1 MNESETIWVR
11 YTWDLHDFNPDLSI
25 PAGYNFRSVAHAEIG
40 QAIDVVLSAYRSDPV
55 WRPLMTGIEQRLT
68 ERILTT
74 LEMPD
79 TDYLAAEWGGRLTA
93 ISGVAKSHWTGQN
106 LLTGVCVLP
115 SHQRQGLGKY
125 LLGLSLR
132 RLHEMGLRRACVYTE
147 NGSLAD
153 RKVYPLFGSV
163 REENVEY
170 PGVQPS
176 NNSFN
181 PSPR

>member
-11 YTWDLHDFNPDLSI
+11 HTWNLQDFNPDLI
-25 PAGYNFRSVAHAEIG
+25 MPAGYKFRPVANAEVDV
-40 QAIDVVLSAYRSDPV
+40 AIDDVLSAYRSNPL
-55 WRPLMTGIEQRLT
+55 WRPLMAGIGQRLT

-74 LEMPD
+74 LGMPD
-79 TDYLAAEWGGRLTA
+79 TDYLAAEYGGRLAA
-93 ISGVAKSHWTGQN
+93 ISGIAKSHWTGQN
-106 LLTGVCVLP
+106 LLTGICVLP

-125 LLGLSLR
+125 LLGLSLG
-132 RLHEMGLRRACVYTE
+132 RLRAMGVRRARVYTE

-153 RKVYPLFGSV
+153 RKVYSLFGSV

-170 PGVQPS
+170 PGIQPS

>member
-1 MNESETIWVR
+1 M
-11 YTWDLHDFNPDLSI
+11 
-25 PAGYNFRSVAHAEIG
+25 A
-40 QAIDVVLSAYRSDPV
+40 
-55 WRPLMTGIEQRLT
+55 GIEQRLT

-74 LEMPD
+74 LGMPD
-79 TDYLAAEWGGRLTA
+79 TDYLAAECGGRLTA
-93 ISGVAKSHWTGQN
+93 ISGVAKAHWTGQN

-115 SHQRQGLGKY
+115 SHQRQGLGASSHNLTHNSSPMMTQNVMRKTQCLCGFSKAHSESGYVTNSYIGYVTMRLGKY
-125 LLGLSLR
+125 LLGLSLG
-132 RLHEMGLRRACVYTE
+132 RLRAMGLRQARVYTE

-163 REENVEY
+163 REEDVEY

-181 PSPR
+181 RSDR